1 MYWFNSNNGD
11 WIRKDE
17 SGFLLVYRAFLKS
30 KILELNVRKI
40 NESEFNF
47 ISKKFGFLPVKL
59 KKVPKKKLRMYKS
72 NYTPIYYP
80 SKEEI
85 RDDLLNQLLNQS
97 KADFNEL

>member
-17 SGFLLVYRAFLKS
+17 TGFLLVYRSFVKS
-30 KILELNVRKI
+30 KILELSIRRI
-40 NESEFNF
+40 NESEFQF
-47 ISKKFGFLPVKL
+47 ITKKFGFLSVKL

-72 NYTPIYYP
+72 DYTPIDYP

-85 RDDLLNQLLNQS
+85 RDVLINQLLN
-97 KADFNEL
+97 